1 MALWENLSRK
11 ASMVAEKA
19 VQQAKDLS
27 EQVKL
32 RGQIADEE
40 KTITDS
46 YTQIGK
52 QYAELHPEDYEEV
65 FAGWFVAIENA
76 QRRAEVL
83 RGQLRDLKGVALC
96 PRCGAEVAADASFCS
111 ACGAPMPKE
120 EPREAV
126 IVTVESP
133 AEVSVEKNVSDTPE
147 EG

>member
-1 MALWENLSRK
+1 MALWDNISRK
-11 ASMVAEKA
+11 ASMVTEKA

-65 FAGWFVAIENA
+65 FAGWFAAIENA

-83 RGQLRDLKGVALC
+83 RAQLRDLKGVALC
-96 PRCGAEVAADASFCS
+96 PRCGGEAAADAAFCS

-120 EPREAV
+120 EPREAE
-126 IVTVESP
+126 IVTEVVPTEVP
-133 AEVSVEKNVSDTPE
+133 AEELGSDTPE

>member
-65 FAGWFVAIENA
+65 FAGWFAAIENA

-83 RGQLRDLKGVALC
+83 RGQLRDLTGDALC
-96 PRCGAEVAADASFCS
+96 P
-111 ACGAPMPKE
+111 
-120 EPREAV
+120 
-126 IVTVESP
+126 
-133 AEVSVEKNVSDTPE
+133 
-147 EG
+147 

>member
-65 FAGWFVAIENA
+65 FAGWFAAIENA
-76 QRRAEVL
+76 QRRAEAL
-83 RGQLRDLKGVALC
+83 RAQLRDLKGVALC

-120 EPREAV
+120 EPREAE

>member
-65 FAGWFVAIENA
+65 FAGWFAAIENA
-76 QRRAEVL
+76 RRRAEVL
-83 RGQLRDLKGVALC
+83 RAQLRDLKGVALC
-96 PRCGAEVAADASFCS
+96 PRCGGEVAADASFCS

-120 EPREAV
+120 EPREAE
-126 IVTVESP
+126 IVTEGTMVEVP
-133 AEVSVEKNVSDTPE
+133 AQEPVCDTPE

>member
-11 ASMVAEKA
+11 ASAVTAKA

-65 FAGWFVAIENA
+65 FAGWFAAIENA

-83 RGQLRDLKGVALC
+83 RAQLRDLKGVALC
-96 PRCGAEVAADASFCS
+96 PRCGGEVAADASFCS

-120 EPREAV
+120 EPREAE

>member
-11 ASMVAEKA
+11 ASMVAERA

-65 FAGWFVAIENA
+65 FAGWFAAIENA

-120 EPREAV
+120 EPREAE

>member
-65 FAGWFVAIENA
+65 FAGWFAAIENA

-111 ACGAPMPKE
+111 ACGAPMPRE
-120 EPREAV
+120 EPREAEV
-126 IVTVESP
+126 VTEETP
-133 AEVSVEKNVSDTPE
+133 AEVPVEKNAGDTPE
-147 EG
+147 QG

>member
-1 MALWENLSRK
+1 MALWDNISRK
-11 ASMVAEKA
+11 ASMVTEKA

-65 FAGWFVAIENA
+65 FAGWFAAIENA

-83 RGQLRDLKGVALC
+83 RAQLRDLKGVALC
-96 PRCGAEVAADASFCS
+96 PRCGGEAAADAAFCS
-111 ACGAPMPKE
+111 ACGAPVPKE
-120 EPREAV
+120 EPREAEV
-126 IVTVESP
+126 VTEVVP
-133 AEVSVEKNVSDTPE
+133 AEVPAEESAGDTPE
-147 EG
+147 QG

>member
-11 ASMVAEKA
+11 ASMVAENA

-65 FAGWFVAIENA
+65 FAGWFAAIENA

-120 EPREAV
+120 EPREAE

>member
-65 FAGWFVAIENA
+65 FAGWFAAIENA

-120 EPREAV
+120 EPREAE

>member
-65 FAGWFVAIENA
+65 FAGWFAAIENA

-96 PRCGAEVAADASFCS
+96 PGCGAEVAADASFCS

-120 EPREAV
+120 EPREAE

>member
-52 QYAELHPEDYEEV
+52 QYAEVHPEDYEEV
-65 FAGWFVAIENA
+65 FAGWFAAIENA

-120 EPREAV
+120 EPREAE

>member
-11 ASMVAEKA
+11 ASMVTEKA

-65 FAGWFVAIENA
+65 FAGWFAAIENA

-120 EPREAV
+120 EPREAE

>member
-11 ASMVAEKA
+11 ASAVTAKA

-65 FAGWFVAIENA
+65 FAGWFAAIENA

-120 EPREAV
+120 EPREAE

>member
-65 FAGWFVAIENA
+65 FAGWFAAIENA

-120 EPREAV
+120 EPREAE
-126 IVTVESP
+126 IVTEESP

>member
-65 FAGWFVAIENA
+65 FAGWFAAIENA

-120 EPREAV
+120 EPREAEV
-126 IVTVESP
+126 VTEETP
-133 AEVSVEKNVSDTPE
+133 AEVPVEKNAGDTPE
-147 EG
+147 QG

>member
-11 ASMVAEKA
+11 ASAVTAKA

-65 FAGWFVAIENA
+65 FAGWFAAIENA

-83 RGQLRDLKGVALC
+83 RAQLRDLKGVALC
-96 PRCGAEVAADASFCS
+96 PRCGGEVAADASFCS
-111 ACGAPMPKE
+111 ACGAPMPRE
-120 EPREAV
+120 EPREAEV
-126 IVTVESP
+126 VTEETP
-133 AEVSVEKNVSDTPE
+133 AEVPVEKNAGDTPE
-147 EG
+147 QG

>member
-1 MALWENLSRK
+1 MALWDNFSRK
-11 ASMVAEKA
+11 ASMVSEKA

-65 FAGWFVAIENA
+65 FAGWFAAIENA

-120 EPREAV
+120 EPREAE

>member
-1 MALWENLSRK
+1 MALWDNISRK
-11 ASMVAEKA
+11 ASMVTEKA

-65 FAGWFVAIENA
+65 FAGWFAAIENA

-83 RGQLRDLKGVALC
+83 RAQLRDLKGVALC
-96 PRCGAEVAADASFCS
+96 PRCGGEVAADAAFCS

-120 EPREAV
+120 EPREAEV
-126 IVTVESP
+126 VTEEPP
-133 AEVSVEKNVSDTPE
+133 AEVPAEESAGDTPE
-147 EG
+147 QG

>member
-11 ASMVAEKA
+11 ASVVAEKA

-65 FAGWFVAIENA
+65 FAGWFAAIENA

-120 EPREAV
+120 EPREAE

>member
-11 ASMVAEKA
+11 ASMVTEKA

-27 EQVKL
+27 EQVKI

-65 FAGWFVAIENA
+65 FAGWFAAIENA
-76 QRRAEVL
+76 RRRVEVL
-83 RGQLRDLKGVALC
+83 RAQLRDLKGVALC
-96 PRCGAEVAADASFCS
+96 PKCGAEVAADAVFCS

-120 EPREAV
+120 EPREAEV
-126 IVTVESP
+126 VTEETP
-133 AEVSVEKNVSDTPE
+133 AEVPVEEPASDTPE